1 VNERPIPRPMLE
13 TLGLTKR
20 FQSVL
25 ALDSVDF
32 AAYRGEVRAIV
43 GANGAG
49 KSTLMN
55 LLAGVFPP
63 TAGEVRIDGE
73 SVHLRSPRDAAERG
87 IAVVYQEFSSIPVL
101 SAVENITLGREPV
114 GALGRIDRA
123 RMLRDAENLCDRYGL
138 KIRLTQRL
146 EEMSVADRQ
155 LVEVARALAA
165 KPRVLILDEPT
176 AVLSGAE
183 QEALFAIVRRFQ
195 EDNLLV
201 LFVSHRLAE
210 VFAIAE
216 RASVLRDGR
225 LIGTVRLSDSSH
237 DHLIEMMVGATASA
251 PRRATAVLAGKRLL
265 KAARSHVPDVVP
277 LTVSRGEIV
286 GLAGMVGSGR
296 SRLGRGLCG
305 IGDSGGI
312 AFEIEGRPV
321 RIRSPREALAHGL
334 AYLTE
339 DRKEEGLF
347 ASLSVLSNATA
358 ARLDEISSGGLI
370 IDKRER
376 RNGAA
381 MLERLN
387 VVAASLDAPVQR
399 LSGGNQQKVL
409 FGRVLLAEPRLLV
422 CDEPTRGVDARG
434 RNEIHRILADLAGR
448 GVAIVLITS
457 ELEELVML
465 SDRVLVMRDGAIAG
479 ELQGSEITEAAIVG
493 LAAGS
498 GSALTHGGAEPCRKS
513 G

>member
-1 VNERPIPRPMLE
+1 V
-13 TLGLTKR
+13 
-20 FQSVL
+20 
-25 ALDSVDF
+25 
-32 AAYRGEVRAIV
+32 AA
-43 GANGAG
+43 
-49 KSTLMN
+49 
-55 LLAGVFPP
+55 
-63 TAGEVRIDGE
+63 
-73 SVHLRSPRDAAERG
+73 RG

-101 SAVENITLGREPV
+101 TAAENIALGREPV
-114 GALGRIDRA
+114 GALGRIDR
-123 RMLRDAENLCDRYGL
+123 RCMLRDARDLCDRYGL
-138 KIRLTQRL
+138 SIRLNQRL
-146 EEMSVADRQ
+146 ETMSVADRQ
-155 LVEVARALAA
+155 LVEIARALAA
-165 KPRVLILDEPT
+165 NPRVLILDEPT

-183 QEALFAIVRRFQ
+183 QEALFAIVRRFRD
-195 EDNLLV
+195 DNLLL

-225 LIGTVRLSDSSH
+225 LIGTVQLSDSSH
-237 DHLIEMMVGATASA
+237 DHLIEMMVGATATA
-251 PRRATAVLAGKRLL
+251 PRRAAPVAVGQPLLTATRPQ
-265 KAARSHVPDVVP
+265 VPDVAP
-277 LTVSRGEIV
+277 LTVRRGEIL

-296 SRLGRGLCG
+296 SRLGRALCG
-305 IGDSGGI
+305 IGRSDAI
-312 AFEIEGRPV
+312 VFEIDGRPV

-347 ASLSVLSNATA
+347 ASLSVLANATA
-358 ARLDEISSGGLI
+358 ARLDAISAAGFISAR
-370 IDKRER
+370 RER
-376 RNGAA
+376 AKGGP

-387 VVAASLDAPVQR
+387 VVAASLEAPVQR

-409 FGRVLLAEPRLLV
+409 FGRVLLAEPKLLV

-457 ELEELVML
+457 ELEELVSL

-479 ELQGSEITEAAIVG
+479 ALHGSEITEAAVIG

-498 GSALTHGGAEPCRKS
+498 GPAPTRGGGEPCRRS
-513 G
+513 A

>member
-1 VNERPIPRPMLE
+1 MIEPSTPRPLLE
-13 TLGLTKR
+13 TRGLTKR

-25 ALDSVDF
+25 ALDGVDF
-32 AAYRGEVRAIV
+32 AADRGEVRAIV

-63 TAGEVRIDGE
+63 TAGEIRIDGE
-73 SVHLRSPRDAAERG
+73 AVRFASPRDAAERG

-101 SAVENITLGREPV
+101 TAAENIALGREPV

-123 RMLRDAENLCDRYGL
+123 RMQRDAGDLCDRYGL
-138 KIRLTQRL
+138 SIRLNQRL
-146 EEMSVADRQ
+146 ETMSVADRQ
-155 LVEVARALAA
+155 LVEIARALAA
-165 KPRVLILDEPT
+165 NPRVLILDEPT

-225 LIGTVRLSDSSH
+225 LIDTVRLSESSH
-237 DHLIEMMVGATASA
+237 DHLIEMMVGATATA
-251 PRRATAVLAGKRLL
+251 PRRATSVAAGEPLL
-265 KAARSHVPDVVP
+265 TATRPHVADVAP
-277 LTVSRGEIV
+277 LTVRRGEIL

-305 IGDSGGI
+305 IGASDAI

-358 ARLDEISSGGLI
+358 ARLDAISAAGI
-370 IDKRER
+370 ISARRER
-376 RNGAA
+376 DKGGA
-381 MLERLN
+381 MLEQLN
-387 VVAASLDAPVQR
+387 VVAASLEAPVQR
-399 LSGGNQQKVL
+399 LSGGNQQKVM
-409 FGRVLLAEPRLLV
+409 FGRVLLAEPKLLV

-457 ELEELVML
+457 ELEELVSL

-479 ELQGSEITEAAIVG
+479 ALHGSEITEAAVIG

-498 GSALTHGGAEPCRKS
+498 GPAPTHGGGELCRTS
-513 G
+513 A